1 MTNVLLPACRPH
13 SDLVYALCVMDLLQ
27 MLFIMVGQYYYVYI
41 QCHINYAGKER
52 RTRSCVDQT
61 VDHLFG
67 AAMACSQID
76 DTTWVDHGR
85 PSILD
90 VLLPAGRIQIEYALC
105 CQGKTVT
112 RQ

>member
-1 MTNVLLPACRPH
+1 MFYCLPADRIQI
-13 SDLVYALCVMDLLQ
+13 LYNALCVMDLLQ

-52 RTRSCVDQT
+52 RTRSWVDQT

-90 VLLPAGRIQIEYALC
+90 VLLPHRPHSDLVCIVLRVMAL
-105 CQGKTVT
+105 
-112 RQ
+112 